1 MNNKTFL
8 EEKEKL
14 KEINNKVLEEEKL
27 IEEELRKSD
36 MNYTMEDIAKGEVL
50 LTRVKKLENIK
61 KIKNVP
67 YFARMDFK
75 EENRDLEKLYIGKI
89 SILDNKTAEPII
101 VDWRAPIS
109 NLYYEGKIGSAEYE
123 CLGKK
128 IKGDILLKRQYI
140 IEKKQLK
147 KYIDINVTGNVV
159 VVKSIFAA
167 SIFSFI
173 IYFFK
178 LTPFTFL
185 KIRLKYSGVT
195 PIRSAST
202 PTLISF
208 AIFSLI

>member
-75 EENRDLEKLYIGKI
+75 EENRDLEDYSLILYIVKKDDTLWKIAKKFSSTIDDIVRVNGIENPDKIEIGQKLFIPKYVKNSGK
-89 SILDNKTAEPII
+89 SNAESNII
-101 VDWRAPIS
+101 MNYV
-109 NLYYEGKIGSAEYE
+109 
-123 CLGKK
+123 
-128 IKGDILLKRQYI
+128 
-140 IEKKQLK
+140 
-147 KYIDINVTGNVV
+147 
-159 VVKSIFAA
+159 
-167 SIFSFI
+167 
-173 IYFFK
+173 
-178 LTPFTFL
+178 
-185 KIRLKYSGVT
+185 
-195 PIRSAST
+195 
-202 PTLISF
+202 
-208 AIFSLI
+208 

>member
-75 EENRDLEKLYIGKI
+75 EENRDLEK
-89 SILDNKTAEPII
+89 
-101 VDWRAPIS
+101 
-109 NLYYEGKIGSAEYE
+109 
-123 CLGKK
+123 
-128 IKGDILLKRQYI
+128 
-140 IEKKQLK
+140 
-147 KYIDINVTGNVV
+147 
-159 VVKSIFAA
+159 
-167 SIFSFI
+167 
-173 IYFFK
+173 
-178 LTPFTFL
+178 
-185 KIRLKYSGVT
+185 
-195 PIRSAST
+195 
-202 PTLISF
+202 
-208 AIFSLI
+208 

>member
-14 KEINNKVLEEEKL
+14 KEINNKVLEEEKI

-36 MNYTMEDIAKGEVL
+36 LNYTMEDIAKGEVL

-75 EENRDLEKLYIGKI
+75 EENTDLEKLYIGKI

-109 NLYYEGKIGSAEYE
+109 NYTMKEKLEVLSMNVLERKLKEIYY
-123 CLGKK
+123 
-128 IKGDILLKRQYI
+128 
-140 IEKKQLK
+140 
-147 KYIDINVTGNVV
+147 
-159 VVKSIFAA
+159 
-167 SIFSFI
+167 
-173 IYFFK
+173 
-178 LTPFTFL
+178 
-185 KIRLKYSGVT
+185 
-195 PIRSAST
+195 
-202 PTLISF
+202 
-208 AIFSLI
+208 